1 MSLEKKQDISP
12 EYTMG
17 ASETRAGP
25 SSEFSH
31 DASDVYTQS
40 SYEKQPLFT
49 RVIDSFKPIS
59 LEDDGV
65 DTSQMTEMEKSIYA
79 TSRHPLARSLKGR
92 HLQMIAIGGSIGTGL
107 FVGSGYALWL
117 GGPAG
122 QLISYLLVGYSL
134 YCVVNALGEMSVQ
147 FPVSG
152 SFNAFFSRFVDPA
165 WGFTLGLL
173 YALSWLISFPSELI
187 ACSITIQYWNS
198 SINPA
203 VWIAIFYVV
212 ICSINLFGVK
222 GYGEV
227 EFSLSIIKVLAVI
240 GFIILGICLVCGAGN
255 GGYIGARYWH
265 NPGAFNNGFK
275 GVCSCF
281 ISAAFSFGGVEL
293 VALAASETANPRKSL
308 PRATKQVFWRITI
321 FYILTAVVIGC
332 LVPYTDDR
340 LLSGKSSEDITSS
353 PFVIAI
359 NNGGI
364 KVLPDI
370 MNAVI
375 LIAVVSV
382 GNSSVYG
389 CSRSLAS
396 LAVQGLLPRSIAY
409 VDRAGRPL
417 VAIMITNV
425 FGLLGFL
432 AATDKQDTVFTWFFS
447 ICSLAAFF
455 TWIAICFTH
464 IRFRWALAKQGR
476 STDEV
481 LFVSPT
487 GIYGSLSGL
496 VILSLIVVGEIWVAI
511 WPIGNDGASNEGFWQ
526 SCLSLPLMILLWA
539 GYKTYTRSWNM
550 LMVNLEDVDL
560 DTGRRELDIE
570 VIKQEIAEEK
580 AYIRS
585 RPLWYRIYRMWC

>member
-1 MSLEKKQDISP
+1 
-12 EYTMG
+12 
-17 ASETRAGP
+17 
-25 SSEFSH
+25 
-31 DASDVYTQS
+31 
-40 SYEKQPLFT
+40 
-49 RVIDSFKPIS
+49 
-59 LEDDGV
+59 
-65 DTSQMTEMEKSIYA
+65 
-79 TSRHPLARSLKGR
+79 
-92 HLQMIAIGGSIGTGL
+92 
-107 FVGSGYALWL
+107 
-117 GGPAG
+117 
-122 QLISYLLVGYSL
+122 
-134 YCVVNALGEMSVQ
+134 MSVQ

-227 EFSLSIIKVLAVI
+227 EFSLSIIKVLAVV

-511 WPIGNDGASNEGFWQ
+511 WPIGNKGASNEGFWQ

-539 GYKTYTRSWNM
+539 GYKTYARSWNM